1 MPKGTRDQLPPL
13 QQLVHGKKLPI
24 LVLDE
29 RWYKLFPGGVK
40 PEEVKTLEKKCNE
53 LLKEQGKLVNEIKDL
68 RRGKK
73 KLMDAIVSGMNEAEN
88 DRKKEKQKKLLI
100 ETKQKIEEESD
111 RLMEIGERLAKEY
124 NIPYLPSDFKK
135 KNGWI
140 NAAATLS
147 FRLTSFFCFSFHL
160 LSASSTKILTST
172 DFPIRTPALPVFCVF
187 HCAVVLAACKVGVI
201 VCHNVPIS
209 RLISSAADNIFLL
222 MLFSPTH
229 YIS

>member
-100 ETKQKIEEESD
+100 ETNEKSYIIAQ
-111 RLMEIGERLAKEY
+111 
-124 NIPYLPSDFKK
+124 
-135 KNGWI
+135 
-140 NAAATLS
+140 
-147 FRLTSFFCFSFHL
+147 
-160 LSASSTKILTST
+160 
-172 DFPIRTPALPVFCVF
+172 
-187 HCAVVLAACKVGVI
+187 KVGYTDS
-201 VCHNVPIS
+201 NY
-209 RLISSAADNIFLL
+209 
-222 MLFSPTH
+222 FSYVFKRHFGVAPSKYRTEH
-229 YIS
+229 TEEAGT

>member
-1 MPKGTRDQLPPL
+1 MPKGNRDQLPPL

-29 RWYKLFPGGVK
+29 RWHKLFPGGVK

-73 KLMDAIVSGMNEAEN
+73 KLIDAIVSGMNEGEN

-111 RLMEIGERLAKEY
+111 RLMEV
-124 NIPYLPSDFKK
+124 PYEIRKTNEELPSCPLRIVMTNSKRG
-135 KNGWI
+135 KNI
-140 NAAATLS
+140 CRN
-147 FRLTSFFCFSFHL
+147 
-160 LSASSTKILTST
+160 
-172 DFPIRTPALPVFCVF
+172 
-187 HCAVVLAACKVGVI
+187 
-201 VCHNVPIS
+201 
-209 RLISSAADNIFLL
+209 
-222 MLFSPTH
+222 
-229 YIS
+229 

>member
-73 KLMDAIVSGMNEAEN
+73 KLMDAIVSGMNELPH
-88 DRKKEKQKKLLI
+88 KQ
-100 ETKQKIEEESD
+100 
-111 RLMEIGERLAKEY
+111 
-124 NIPYLPSDFKK
+124 
-135 KNGWI
+135 
-140 NAAATLS
+140 
-147 FRLTSFFCFSFHL
+147 
-160 LSASSTKILTST
+160 
-172 DFPIRTPALPVFCVF
+172 
-187 HCAVVLAACKVGVI
+187 
-201 VCHNVPIS
+201 
-209 RLISSAADNIFLL
+209 
-222 MLFSPTH
+222 
-229 YIS
+229 

>member
-111 RLMEIGERLAKEY
+111 RLMEVPYEIRKTNEELLVVSIMTNSKREK
-124 NIPYLPSDFKK
+124 NICR
-135 KNGWI
+135 N
-140 NAAATLS
+140 
-147 FRLTSFFCFSFHL
+147 
-160 LSASSTKILTST
+160 
-172 DFPIRTPALPVFCVF
+172 
-187 HCAVVLAACKVGVI
+187 
-201 VCHNVPIS
+201 
-209 RLISSAADNIFLL
+209 
-222 MLFSPTH
+222 
-229 YIS
+229 